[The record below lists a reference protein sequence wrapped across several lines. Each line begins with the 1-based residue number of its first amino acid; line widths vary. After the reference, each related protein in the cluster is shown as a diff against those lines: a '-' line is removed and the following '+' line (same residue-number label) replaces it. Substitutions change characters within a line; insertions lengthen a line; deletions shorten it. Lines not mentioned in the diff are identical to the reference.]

1 MVIVKDVELIQEC
14 QVVLVEQVLQDQDQE
29 EQEFNQVNLEIQ
41 EHMDLEIQV
50 VQEHQEQVIQ
60 HEVVVE
66 AEEMLLVLLEDVDQ
80 VEMVEQENL

>member
-1 MVIVKDVELIQEC
+1 
-14 QVVLVEQVLQDQDQE
+14 
-29 EQEFNQVNLEIQ
+29 
-41 EHMDLEIQV
+41 MDLEIQV